1 MRQLWV
7 LIMKQ
12 TGQFLIYGA
21 TGFTGKLTARTA
33 TERGLKPILAG
44 RNEAKLRAVA
54 LPLGLQYRVFELSD
68 ASALDA
74 ALGQVDAVLH
84 IAGPFSAT
92 SKPMADACLRTGT
105 HYLDI
110 TGEIDVFEALA
121 QRDAEARKTG
131 IMLLPGVGFDVVPSD
146 CLALHLKQRLPDAED
161 LKIYIGGLN
170 ALSRGTAKSM
180 MEAVPLGAR
189 VRRNGSIIALST
201 RPKDTTCDL
210 GEGPT
215 ATIVNSWGDVSTAYY
230 STRIPNIEVRMA
242 ATPQI
247 RAGANMPQ
255 FVRRIMGTSLVQ
267 SLLKA
272 RIDRMPEGPNED
284 VLRTGYRILLGAVT
298 NARGETARARL
309 RTSQGYLLTAQTGTE
324 IARRVVA
331 GEAKPG
337 FQTPSLVF
345 GSDFILQFEGAKR
358 EDLDT

>member
-1 MRQLWV
+1 LWV

-21 TGFTGKLTARTA
+21 TGFTGKLTARIA
-33 TERGLKPILAG
+33 AERGLKPVLTG
-44 RNEAKLRAVA
+44 RNEAKLRAIA
-54 LPLGLQYRVFELSD
+54 QPLGLPYRVFELSD
-68 ASALDA
+68 TAALDT
-74 ALGQVDAVLH
+74 ALGEVDVVLH
-84 IAGPFSAT
+84 IAGPFSTT

-121 QRDAEARKTG
+121 RRDSEARKAG

-146 CLALHLKQRLPDAED
+146 CLALHLKERLPDATD

-170 ALSRGTAKSM
+170 ALSHGTAKSM
-180 MEAVPLGAR
+180 VEAVPLGAR
-189 VRRNGSIIALST
+189 VRRDGRIITLSA
-201 RPKDTTCDL
+201 RPEEIACDF

-215 ATIVNSWGDVSTAYY
+215 PTLVIPWGDVSTAYY

-242 ATPQI
+242 ATPQM
-247 RAGANMPQ
+247 RAGANMPNV
-255 FVRRIMGTSLVQ
+255 VRKIVGTSFVQ

-272 RIDRMPEGPNED
+272 RIDRMPEGPSEE
-284 VLRTGYRILLGAVT
+284 VLRTGYRLLVGIVT
-298 NARGETARARL
+298 NARGEIARARL

-324 IARRVVA
+324 IARRVAA

-345 GSDFILQFEGAKR
+345 GPDFILQFEGAKR
-358 EDLDT
+358 DELSA

>member
-1 MRQLWV
+1 
-7 LIMKQ
+7 
-12 TGQFLIYGA
+12 
-21 TGFTGKLTARTA
+21 
-33 TERGLKPILAG
+33 
-44 RNEAKLRAVA
+44 
-54 LPLGLQYRVFELSD
+54 
-68 ASALDA
+68 
-74 ALGQVDAVLH
+74 
-84 IAGPFSAT
+84 
-92 SKPMADACLRTGT
+92 
-105 HYLDI
+105 
-110 TGEIDVFEALA
+110 
-121 QRDAEARKTG
+121 
-131 IMLLPGVGFDVVPSD
+131 
-146 CLALHLKQRLPDAED
+146 
-161 LKIYIGGLN
+161 
-170 ALSRGTAKSM
+170 M

-201 RPKDTTCDL
+201 RPKETTCDL

-215 ATIVNSWGDVSTAYY
+215 ATIVIPWGDVSTAYY

-255 FVRRIMGTSLVQ
+255 FVRKNHGYVVGA

-272 RIDRMPEGPNED
+272 WIDRMPEGPKED